1 MRPPARLLPYL
12 RLVRPGDWL
21 VITGALALC
30 AALVPLTWRGGHAEK
45 ALVRSGG
52 AVYAE
57 IDLQVRKTI
66 EVPGPLGITVIAIDA
81 GRARVVA
88 DPGPRQYC
96 VHQGWLTR
104 PGDVAIC
111 APNRVSL
118 QILGR
123 GSAYD
128 SLAY

>member
-1 MRPPARLLPYL
+1 MKPSARLSPYL

-21 VITGALALC
+21 VIAGACALC
-30 AALVPLTWRGGHAEK
+30 GVLVPLTWRGGQPEK

-66 EVPGPLGITVIAIDA
+66 EVPGPLGTTVIAIDR

-96 VHQGWLTR
+96 VHQGWLAR